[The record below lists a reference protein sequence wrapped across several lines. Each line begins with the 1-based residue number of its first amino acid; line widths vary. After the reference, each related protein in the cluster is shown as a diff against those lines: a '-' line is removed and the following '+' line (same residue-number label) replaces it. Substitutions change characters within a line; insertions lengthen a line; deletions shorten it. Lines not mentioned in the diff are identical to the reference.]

1 MNSLNIISMSYFEDF
16 DILFQPMPYHD
27 HANPLPY
34 TDRSKNHITGDK
46 LFKRKKKYQFT
57 VRFYTQNNHVIL
69 QSLHT
74 IYILQHD
81 HITPT
86 PFTDRRKIT

>member
-46 LFKRKKKYQFT
+46 LFKRKKKISIHCTILYAKRPCHST
-57 VRFYTQNNHVIL
+57 VLTYH
-69 QSLHT
+69 LHLT
-74 IYILQHD
+74 
-81 HITPT
+81 T
-86 PFTDRRKIT
+86 